1 MLSSSQMITS
11 NEKEHVVILPDDKI
25 NVIVHQMITPNERSM
40 LSPSQIV
47 ISVLYSSQM
56 ITSMVSSLQMI
67 YLVLLQLDNNSDR
80 KGEYYHPAK

>member
-1 MLSSSQMITS
+1 MITS

-25 NVIVHQMITPNERSM
+25 NVITHQMITPNERSM
-40 LSPSQIV
+40 LSPCQII

-67 YLVLLQLDNNSDR
+67 YLVLSQPDNNSDQKR
-80 KGEYYHPAK
+80 KCYHPAK